1 LVDIDLPEVNAF
13 CPIGL
18 PCFPLLLIIEGRGT
32 VNGNPVDALGESFLQ
47 DLPDEVR
54 RELAASVRVVEFRQ
68 GSYIYDPQVSIVA
81 AGTLRAFMADE
92 SGRHLTACYF
102 RRPDA
107 IGIGDAAGRVF
118 PLAFQAH
125 TDCTLLRFSQAQFDE
140 IVRANPEIGW
150 AAAKVLSGILD
161 QVLGELARVAFLTVR
176 DRVAHHLLA
185 LTESGEL
192 TAIHQ
197 AELASAVGSVREV
210 VSRTAT
216 TLRDEGL
223 VSVDQSGVRPVDEVG
238 LRRLVGQWEN

>member
-1 LVDIDLPEVNAF
+1 
-13 CPIGL
+13 
-18 PCFPLLLIIEGRGT
+18 
-32 VNGNPVDALGESFLQ
+32 
-47 DLPDEVR
+47 VR